1 MDGGQSGALVLPHV
15 AQDNDDFGGQRLFI
29 AKTQMEL
36 SVPEDG
42 LKEFGASK
50 GRRVCAEWHQK
61 AVDKYGQINTKTMG
75 AAGRPSVD

>member
-1 MDGGQSGALVLPHV
+1 M
-15 AQDNDDFGGQRLFI
+15 FI